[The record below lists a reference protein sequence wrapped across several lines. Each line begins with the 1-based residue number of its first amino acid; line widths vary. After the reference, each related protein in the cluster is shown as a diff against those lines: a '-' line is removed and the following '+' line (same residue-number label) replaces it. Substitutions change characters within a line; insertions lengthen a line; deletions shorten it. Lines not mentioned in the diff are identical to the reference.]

1 MVGLPITTTFL
12 KECTFYISMHEKLL
26 HIGLTKTEAKLYV
39 MLLELSKAQAGIL
52 SRKTGI
58 HRRSVYDA
66 LDRLIEK
73 GLVSY
78 IKENDKRYY
87 LPTDPK
93 RVQEIIDE
101 QKNEISQIMPA
112 LQARFMEQA
121 QKQETLFYRGLE
133 GIKTI
138 FEDQIRD
145 GKDVYIIGASHQAKE
160 LLRFYLPHYTD
171 KRIKKKIKLHALYA
185 GERHSTAV
193 PWAQVRY
200 LPASFASLVS
210 TSIYGDKIAIV
221 VWMHDPVGILIK
233 QPEVAKAFKNYFEL
247 LWKMGK

>member
-1 MVGLPITTTFL
+1 
-12 KECTFYISMHEKLL
+12 MHEKLL
-26 HIGLTKTEAKLYV
+26 HIGLTNTEAKLYV
-39 MLLELSKAQAGIL
+39 MLLELGKAQAGIL

-66 LDRLIEK
+66 LERLIKK
-73 GLVSY
+73 GLASY

-101 QKNEISQIMPA
+101 QKNEISDIMPA

-121 QKQETLFYRGLE
+121 QKQETLFYKGVE
-133 GIKTI
+133 GIKNI

-193 PWAQVRY
+193 PLAEVRY
-200 LPASFASLVS
+200 LPATFASLAS

-221 VWMHDPVGILIK
+221 VWMHEPVGILIK

-247 LWKMGK
+247 LWKMGKE

>member
-1 MVGLPITTTFL
+1 M
-12 KECTFYISMHEKLL
+12 YEKLQ
-26 HIGLTKTEAKLYV
+26 HIGLTITEAKLYV
-39 MLLELSKAQAGIL
+39 MLLELGKAQAGIL

-87 LPTDPK
+87 MPTDPK
-93 RVQEIIDE
+93 RVQEIIDA
-101 QKNEISQIMPA
+101 QKNEVYDIMPA

-121 QKQETLFYRGLE
+121 GKQETLFYRGVE

-145 GKDVYIIGASHQAKE
+145 GKEVYIIGASHQAKE
-160 LLRFYLPHYTD
+160 LLKYYLPHYTD
-171 KRIKKKIKLHALYA
+171 KRVKKKIKLHALYT
-185 GERHSTAV
+185 GEKHTIAV
-193 PWAQVRY
+193 PLAQVRY

-210 TSIYGDKIAIV
+210 TSIYGDKVAIV
-221 VWMHDPVGILIK
+221 VWMQEPVGILIK
-233 QPEVAKAFKNYFEL
+233 QPEVAKAFKNYFGA
-247 LWKMGK
+247 LWKMGKE

>member
-1 MVGLPITTTFL
+1 
-12 KECTFYISMHEKLL
+12 MHEKLL
-26 HIGLTKTEAKLYV
+26 HIGLTNTEAKLYI
-39 MLLELSKAQAGIL
+39 MLLELGKAQAGIL

-87 LPTDPK
+87 LPTDPR
-93 RVQEIIDE
+93 RVQEIIE
-101 QKNEISQIMPA
+101 EHKNEIDQIMPA

-121 QKQETLFYRGLE
+121 QKQETLFYRGVE
-133 GIKTI
+133 GIKTM

-160 LLRFYLPHYTD
+160 LLQFYLPHYTD
-171 KRIKKKIKLHALYA
+171 KRIKKKIRLHALYA
-185 GERHSTAV
+185 GERHGTAV
-193 PWAQVRY
+193 PLAEVRY

-210 TSIYGDKIAIV
+210 TSIYGDKVAIV
-221 VWMHDPVGILIK
+221 VWMHEPVGILIK

-247 LWKMGK
+247 LWKMGRGIDFLIK

>member
-1 MVGLPITTTFL
+1 
-12 KECTFYISMHEKLL
+12 MHEKLL
-26 HIGLTKTEAKLYV
+26 SIGLTNTEARLYI
-39 MLLELSKAQAGIL
+39 MLLELGKAPAGIL

-73 GLVSY
+73 GLASY
-78 IKENDKRYY
+78 IKENDRRYY

-93 RVQEIIDE
+93 RVQEIIEERKDE
-101 QKNEISQIMPA
+101 IYHIMPA
-112 LQARFMEQA
+112 LQARFVEQA

-160 LLRFYLPHYTD
+160 ILRFYLPHYTD

-185 GERHSTAV
+185 GERHSVAV
-193 PWAQVRY
+193 PGAEVRY

-210 TSIYGDKIAIV
+210 TSIYGDKVAIV
-221 VWMHDPVGILIK
+221 VWMHEPVGILIK
-233 QPEVAKAFKNYFEL
+233 QPEVARAFKNYFEL
-247 LWKMGK
+247 LWKRGK

>member
-1 MVGLPITTTFL
+1 M
-12 KECTFYISMHEKLL
+12 YDKLL
-26 HIGLTKTEAKLYV
+26 HIGLTMTEAKLYV
-39 MLLELSKAQAGIL
+39 MLLELGKAQAGIL

-101 QKNEISQIMPA
+101 QKNEVYDIMPA
-112 LQARFMEQA
+112 LQARFMEHA
-121 QKQETLFYRGLE
+121 GKQETLFYRGLE

-145 GKDVYIIGASHQAKE
+145 GKEVYIIGASHQAKE
-160 LLRFYLPHYTD
+160 LLKFYISHYTD
-171 KRIKKKIKLHALYA
+171 KRVKRKIKLHAIYA

-193 PWAQVRY
+193 PLSEVRY
-200 LPASFASLVS
+200 LPPSFASLVS
-210 TSIYGDKIAIV
+210 TSIYGDKVAIV
-221 VWMHDPVGILIK
+221 VWMQEPVGILIK

>member
-1 MVGLPITTTFL
+1 
-12 KECTFYISMHEKLL
+12 MHEKLL
-26 HIGLTKTEAKLYV
+26 HIGLTNTEAKLYV
-39 MLLELSKAQAGIL
+39 VLLELGKAQAGIL

-66 LDRLIEK
+66 LERLIKK
-73 GLVSY
+73 GLASY

-101 QKNEISQIMPA
+101 QKEEVYGIMPA
-112 LQARFMEQA
+112 LQARFREPA
-121 QKQETLFYRGLE
+121 EKQETVFYRGKE

-145 GKDVYIIGASHQAKE
+145 GKEVYIIGASHQAKE
-160 LLRFYLPHYTD
+160 LLKFYLPHYTD
-171 KRIKKKIKLHALYA
+171 KRIKKKIKLYALYA
-185 GERHSTAV
+185 GERHSAAI
-193 PWAQVRY
+193 PWAEVRY
-200 LPASFASLVS
+200 LPSAFASLAS

-221 VWMHDPVGILIK
+221 VWMQEPVGILIK
-233 QPEVAKAFKNYFEL
+233 QAEVAKAFKNYFGL
-247 LWKMGK
+247 LWKMGKR

>member
-1 MVGLPITTTFL
+1 MNITTTFL
-12 KECTFYISMHEKLL
+12 NQKRFQDNMYEKLQ
-26 HIGLTKTEAKLYV
+26 HIGLTLTEAKLYV
-39 MLLELSKAQAGIL
+39 MLLELGKAQAGIL

-66 LDRLIEK
+66 LERLIEK

-78 IKENDKRYY
+78 IKENDKRFY

-93 RVQEIIDE
+93 RVQEMIEDQKKQIDE
-101 QKNEISQIMPA
+101 IFPG
-112 LQARFMEQA
+112 LQARFLEQA
-121 QKQETLFYRGLE
+121 AKQETLFYRGTE

-138 FEDQIRD
+138 FEDQIRE

-160 LLRFYLPHYTD
+160 LLKFYIPHYTD
-171 KRIKKKIKLHALYA
+171 KRIKKKVKLHALYA
-185 GERHSTAV
+185 GERHSATIPLAEI
-193 PWAQVRY
+193 RY

-210 TSIYGDKIAIV
+210 TSIYGDKVAIT
-221 VWMHDPVGILIK
+221 VWMQEPVAILIK

-247 LWKMGK
+247 LWKMGKE

>member
-1 MVGLPITTTFL
+1 MYG
-12 KECTFYISMHEKLL
+12 KLL
-26 HIGLTKTEAKLYV
+26 HIGLTMTEAKLYV
-39 MLLELSKAQAGIL
+39 MLLELGKAQAGIL

-66 LDRLIEK
+66 LERLIKK
-73 GLVSY
+73 GLASY

-101 QKNEISQIMPA
+101 QKNEVYDILPG

-121 QKQETLFYRGLE
+121 QKQETVFYRGKE

-145 GKDVYIIGASHQAKE
+145 GREVYIIGASHQAKE

-185 GERHSTAV
+185 GEKHTAAV
-193 PWAQVRY
+193 PLAEVRY
-200 LPASFASLVS
+200 LPATFASLAS
-210 TSIYGDKIAIV
+210 TSIYGDKVAIV
-221 VWMHDPVGILIK
+221 VWMQEPVGILIK

-247 LWKMGK
+247 LWKMGKK